1 MTALKR
7 FNPAALVAS
16 LPPTFYPVPPHRC
29 GVDILAGA
37 ILTEDGFVRGSVSI
51 EEGVIV
57 GVSKQVPAN
66 PLVTGVV
73 IPAFTNAHT
82 HVADAI
88 VREELT
94 GSLEDIVA
102 PPHGLK
108 HRVLAT
114 AKDEDVVDGMRGM
127 VQVMARTGVARFW
140 DFREGGLP
148 GVRLLLR
155 AALGG
160 PVVPTVLARPA
171 RIEYRREEV
180 DAILRVADG
189 IGISSALDWPRDEA
203 EKLAAHARREGKVFA
218 THCSER
224 VREDIDDVLDL
235 KPTFLVHMLEAT
247 DADLERTADAGVSIV
262 SCPRS
267 NVFFGKVPDLPRFLR
282 HGLTVHLGTDNAM
295 VNAPSVLREMEFAYK
310 ISRLRGG
317 VAARDVLAMAIHGRD
332 GFDGPQRIGI
342 RAGDPA
348 DLVVFD
354 IPTDGDPFA
363 NLLRAAESDIAL
375 AYLGGRK
382 WRRKA
387 KATRRTRRKKR
398 PASRRSP

>member
-94 GSLEDIVA
+94 GSLEEIVA
-102 PPHGLK
+102 PLHGLK
-108 HRVLAT
+108 HRVLAS

-155 AALGG
+155 AALGA
-160 PVVPTVLARPA
+160 PVVPTILGRPS
-171 RIEYRREEV
+171 RIEYRREEA

-189 IGISSALDWPRDEA
+189 IGISSALDWPRDEV
-203 EKLAAHARREGKVFA
+203 EKLAAHARRAGKEFA
-218 THCSER
+218 AHCSER

-235 KPTFLVHMLEAT
+235 KPAFLVHMLEAT

-317 VAARDVLAMAIHGRD
+317 VAAKDVLAMALHGRN
-332 GFDGPQRIGI
+332 GLAGPQRTGVCT
-342 RAGDPA
+342 GGPP
-348 DLVVFD
+348 DLVLLD
-354 IPTDGDPFA
+354 IPTDGDPVA
-363 NLLRAAESDIAL
+363 NLLPAAGEHIAL
-375 AYLGGRK
+375 LWLG
-382 WRRKA
+382 RRA
-387 KATRRTRRKKR
+387 L
-398 PASRRSP
+398 P

>member
-1 MTALKR
+1 MTALNR
-7 FNPAALVAS
+7 FNPAALVSS

-66 PLVTGVV
+66 PLVTGVI

-88 VREELT
+88 VRQELT
-94 GSLEDIVA
+94 GSLEDLVA
-102 PPHGLK
+102 PPRGLK
-108 HRVLAT
+108 HRVLAA
-114 AKDEDVVDGMRGM
+114 AKDVDLVEGMRGM
-127 VQVMARTGVARFW
+127 IDVMSRTGVAGFW

-155 AALGG
+155 AAMGASVAPTILG
-160 PVVPTVLARPA
+160 RPA

-180 DAILRVADG
+180 NAILRAADG
-189 IGISSALDWPRDEA
+189 IGISSALDWPRDEV
-203 EKLAAHARREGKVFA
+203 EKLAAHVHRSGKAFA

-235 KPTFLVHMLEAT
+235 KPAFLVHMLEAT
-247 DADLERTADAGVSIV
+247 DADLELTADAGVAVV

-267 NVFFGKVPDLPRFLR
+267 NVFFGKVPDLPRFVR
-282 HGLTVHLGTDNAM
+282 HGLTVRLGTDNAM
-295 VNAPSVLREMEFAYK
+295 VNSPSILREMEFAYK
-310 ISRLRGG
+310 VSRLRGG
-317 VAARDVLAMAIHGRD
+317 LGAREILSMALHGRK
-332 GFDGPQRIGI
+332 GFGAPSNLGI
-342 RAGDPA
+342 RVGGPPG
-348 DLVVFD
+348 LVVFD
-354 IPTDGDPFA
+354 IPAGGDSFPEPPPA
-363 NLLRAAESDIAL
+363 PERDIAL
-375 AYLGGRK
+375 LLPGGRTLPPE
-382 WRRKA
+382 RKGGRA
-387 KATRRTRRKKR
+387 PR
-398 PASRRSP
+398 